1 MPSSTMAMPLSASM
15 KTFSQSAVFCDR
27 IVFSCSISFLC
38 RASASSAFFGS
49 PVMAEL
55 SPLISAILSLSFVP
69 QAAKDSTSR
78 AASSSAVNFLN
89 FILIPPY

>member
-1 MPSSTMAMPLSASM
+1 MAMPLSASM

-49 PVMAEL
+49 SVMAEL